1 MSKIEPLG
9 DPARHFWMTRSVARV
24 MGVSLSDAM
33 AEGHLTT
40 KGYANLVTNCRRC
53 THVDACEYWLAHQAG
68 EAEAAPE
75 GCLHAR
81 LFEELKD
88 VAGKA

>member
-1 MSKIEPLG
+1 MSRFENLG

-33 AEGHLTT
+33 AEGQLTP
-40 KGYANLVTNCRRC
+40 KGYADLVTNCRRC
-53 THVDACEYWLAHQAG
+53 VHVDACEYWLAHQAG
-68 EAEAAPE
+68 RAETTPE

-81 LFEELKD
+81 LFKELKD
-88 VAGKA
+88 GAEKA